1 MNLYIVTFL
10 HNSDNRSLL
19 MGCLSRGSGQTGIVF
34 GLGTPLDH
42 PPETTQWVTAWVA
55 KSTILYINRSDL
67 LWGARVRWS
76 SGGHETK
83 NNTDCPRSSRHTAT
97 YLFLF
102 ISGIYNVKIR

>member
-10 HNSDNRSLL
+10 HNSDNRSSFT
-19 MGCLSRGSGQTGIVF
+19 GCLSRGSGQTGIVF

-42 PPETTQWVTAWVA
+42 PPETTQWVTTWVGDLY
-55 KSTILYINRSDL
+55 ILYIYIVV